1 MSVENEHL
9 QIFKGGQR
17 IFDSKEATQELKPN
31 ENKISDFLAAG
42 LFGALGGTILGALK
56 DSDEMGKEIA
66 NGAVT
71 GIMLKLLS
79 DHKSLNSSILQQDNS
94 FNLLKNVKIFRI
106 DPSEIKYRRNNSNNP
121 EQLNPDGSNIATVLE
136 SLEQNDE
143 LREQITEWM
152 ELIVPEMQQISVETQ
167 SIDNSKGLFFKE
179 NSGNRFPAHMV
190 SDGTIYALCVLV
202 AVLTRTQQPGITII
216 EEPERGLHPKAI
228 GELIGFIREHTKPS
242 HPIILTT
249 HSESVVRSLELE
261 ELYFVSKRQGATQ
274 IKSVKDSGVN
284 KHKISLDTAWLTN
297 LLGGGLPW

>member
-1 MSVENEHL
+1 M
-9 QIFKGGQR
+9 
-17 IFDSKEATQELKPN
+17 
-31 ENKISDFLAAG
+31 
-42 LFGALGGTILGALK
+42 GGTILGALK